1 MQLNSYQIQ
10 NFQSQ
15 NQQILDINLGYAT
28 YGALNKNKDNA
39 ILVLTSYSA
48 THEDAEDLFARSDVL
63 DLSNHCVIVINMLS
77 NSISSSPSNTP
88 APFDGPRFPLMTVHD
103 NVHAQHHLITKHNHH
118 TICS

>member
-15 NQQILDINLGYAT
+15 KQQILDINLVYAT

-48 THEDAEDLFARSDVL
+48 THEDAEDLFARSDLL
-63 DLSNHCVIVINMLS
+63 DLSNHCVKPYKLFLRTLGSREFHRDEV
-77 NSISSSPSNTP
+77 
-88 APFDGPRFPLMTVHD
+88 
-103 NVHAQHHLITKHNHH
+103 
-118 TICS
+118 